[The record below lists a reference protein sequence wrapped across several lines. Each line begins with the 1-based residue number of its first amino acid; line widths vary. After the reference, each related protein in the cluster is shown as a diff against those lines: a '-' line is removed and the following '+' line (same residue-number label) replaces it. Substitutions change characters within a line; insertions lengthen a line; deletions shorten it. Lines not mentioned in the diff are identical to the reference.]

1 MRINGIQEKDPF
13 DQLEKDHKAEE
24 RRWLRN
30 SSSKGKK
37 ILPYQPSLIGVCEN
51 TSIWARVLFQ
61 KYCSPRRVLNLN
73 TRNKSCSSTWLA
85 IRKGEKVFKKGTKWV
100 DERDINLSLWHDKR
114 MDKGTLR
121 NQIVGPLNRE
131 EDGLLLK
138 DVVNYLGWNWQ
149 NLSFSLPDAGN

>member
-1 MRINGIQEKDPF
+1 M
-13 DQLEKDHKAEE
+13 
-24 RRWLRN
+24 
-30 SSSKGKK
+30 
-37 ILPYQPSLIGVCEN
+37 
-51 TSIWARVLFQ
+51 
-61 KYCSPRRVLNLN
+61 
-73 TRNKSCSSTWLA
+73 
-85 IRKGEKVFKKGTKWV
+85 FKKGTKWA
-100 DERDINLSLWHDKR
+100 DGKDSNLSLWHDKR